1 MGYFSRQVEENN
13 RRKFI
18 FKNSLNCKTKKEKI
32 DFFDK
37 YWDEIFKNNQWSH
50 GKFTNLFEE
59 KWSIYNNLNSVS
71 FSSWSGAAEAIL

>member
-1 MGYFSRQVEENN
+1 MPNSI
-13 RRKFI
+13 KFKI
-18 FKNSLNCKTKKEKI
+18 NFDQRSKKI
-32 DFFDK
+32 YK

-71 FSSWSGAAEAIL
+71 FSSWSGTASYFKI